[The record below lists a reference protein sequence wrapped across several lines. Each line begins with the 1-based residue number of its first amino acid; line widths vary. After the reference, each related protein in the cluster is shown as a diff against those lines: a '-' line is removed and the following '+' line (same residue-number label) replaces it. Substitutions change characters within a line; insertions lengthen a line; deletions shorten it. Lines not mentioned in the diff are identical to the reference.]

1 MASIHLTHMRSALSM
16 AQHALNTNETPVGC
30 ILVHPVHGIVSTGQN
45 ATNETYNGTMHAEFI
60 AINSLLSSSPCT
72 LPKAQDGAEIPLGT
86 SLQGLDLPE
95 RLKVLKQCS
104 LYVTVEP
111 CIMCASLLRQFGIAD
126 VYFGAGNE
134 KFGGTGGVLDIQ
146 SSNGLFTE
154 SDREIK
160 RTGKREVVGGD
171 YGVSGGWLRE
181 EAILMLRRFYVQ
193 ENGRAPEP
201 RAKKERVLKLE
212 VKPLGGKDKMSASTE
227 KLVVEEVLSE
237 RPNGVETT
245 IMSRE
250 KLRAGRKQSGG
261 KQGVDK
267 GLQVKKARQ
276 LKDVTDSG
284 INGRLERQQDE
295 SLKDVD

>member
-1 MASIHLTHMRSALSM
+1 MEKEWGLMY
-16 AQHALNTNETPVGC
+16 ET
-30 ILVHPVHGIVSTGQN
+30 
-45 ATNETYNGTMHAEFI
+45 
-60 AINSLLSSSPCT
+60 
-72 LPKAQDGAEIPLGT
+72 
-86 SLQGLDLPE
+86 
-95 RLKVLKQCS
+95 
-104 LYVTVEP
+104 
-111 CIMCASLLRQFGIAD
+111 
-126 VYFGAGNE
+126 
-134 KFGGTGGVLDIQ
+134 
-146 SSNGLFTE
+146 
-154 SDREIK
+154 
-160 RTGKREVVGGD
+160 
-171 YGVSGGWLRE
+171 
-181 EAILMLRRFYVQ
+181 
-193 ENGRAPEP
+193 APEP

>member
-72 LPKAQDGAEIPLGT
+72 LPKTQDGTEIPLGT

-154 SDREIK
+154 SDREKK
-160 RTGKREVVGGD
+160 RMGKREVVVGD

-193 ENGRAPEP
+193 ENGR
-201 RAKKERVLKLE
+201 
-212 VKPLGGKDKMSASTE
+212 
-227 KLVVEEVLSE
+227 
-237 RPNGVETT
+237 
-245 IMSRE
+245 
-250 KLRAGRKQSGG
+250 
-261 KQGVDK
+261 
-267 GLQVKKARQ
+267 
-276 LKDVTDSG
+276 
-284 INGRLERQQDE
+284 
-295 SLKDVD
+295 